1 MKNAW
6 LIRPYPHGINR
17 VTEFRENGIIAIGW
31 PCIGD
36 LKGKSREDLKLLLS
50 QPPYSLTGI
59 ALGNAY
65 ATIDI
70 FVNQMKTGD
79 LILMPNG
86 EDIYLGELTGDYYL
100 DASVDNDKDGYP
112 HQRTAKWL
120 NTVSRKDMSMDLR
133 LSLKVHRTT
142 ACLSHHYKEI
152 EALCK
157 GEKFSVVSDLIDVK
171 YPLRPDFEVS
181 FKLPKDI
188 SKDEA
193 QRLSSYFASLYF
205 VK

>member
-1 MKNAW
+1 M
-6 LIRPYPHGINR
+6 
-17 VTEFRENGIIAIGW
+17 
-31 PCIGD
+31 
-36 LKGKSREDLKLLLS
+36 LS

-86 EDIYLGELTGDYYL
+86 EDIYLGELTGGYYL
-100 DASVDNDKDGYP
+100 DTSVDNDTDGYP

-142 ACLSHHYKEI
+142 ASLSHHYKEI

-157 GEKFSVVSDLIDVK
+157 GEKFSTESDFIDVK